1 MSDFQAGPGW
11 WQASDGRWYAPEQHP
26 DRQLVPQPAA
36 VLTPSPPQ
44 AFPSASVPA
53 AQAPAPGYAPS
64 ASAASGGDP
73 TLPPGVTV
81 AGPFGRLGSYF
92 LESILVFLTL
102 GIGWIIWAALIAG
115 TGQTPAKKVLGYRVI
130 SADTI
135 RPVGMGRMFWMRG
148 LIAGLVAAIA
158 IPISLGILLLMPF
171 WDRRNQNIWD
181 KVSNCYVVKD
191 PNDAWATRPRLS

>member
-26 DRQLVPQPAA
+26 DHQPVPQPVA
-36 VLTPSPPQ
+36 VLSPPQ
-44 AFPSASVPA
+44 VFPPSTGAG
-53 AQAPAPGYAPS
+53 APAPGYAPA
-64 ASAASGGDP
+64 ASAVPGGDP

-81 AGPFGRLGSYF
+81 ASPFGRFGAYV

-102 GIGWIIWAALIAG
+102 GIGWIIWAAMIAG
-115 TGQTPAKKVLGYRVI
+115 AGQTPAKKVLGYRVI

-148 LIAGLVAAIA
+148 LLAGLVAGVAITFT
-158 IPISLGILLLMPF
+158 LGILLLMPF